1 MAIIEVKT
9 EITGVI
15 LSILKNTGE
24 SVDEDE
30 PIMTLESMKMEIPVA
45 APEGGKIVEIKVA
58 EEETVT
64 EGSVVATIDV

>member
-15 LSILKNTGE
+15 LSILKNTGD

-45 APEGGKIVEIKVA
+45 APESGKIVEIKVA